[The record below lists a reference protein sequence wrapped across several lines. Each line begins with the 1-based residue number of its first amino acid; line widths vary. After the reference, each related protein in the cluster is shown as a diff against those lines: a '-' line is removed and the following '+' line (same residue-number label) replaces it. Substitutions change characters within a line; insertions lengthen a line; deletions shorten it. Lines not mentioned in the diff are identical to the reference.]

1 MIHTWPLDELDL
13 EGDTLR
19 IRFQA
24 IDGGRDTTVEAAVDD
39 VRIQSLFCER
49 PMVGDLNGDGLVNGA
64 DMGILFVAWGQA
76 SPGNMADIDGNGM
89 VDSADLGQLLIH
101 WNG

>member
-1 MIHTWPLDELDL
+1 
-13 EGDTLR
+13 
-19 IRFQA
+19 
-24 IDGGRDTTVEAAVDD
+24 
-39 VRIQSLFCER
+39 
-49 PMVGDLNGDGLVNGA
+49 MVGDLNGDGLVNGA
-64 DMGILFVAWGQA
+64 DMGILFVAWGPA